1 MNMLDI
7 IIGIPIIWMAY
18 KGFSKG
24 FVIEVTTLIALL
36 LGIYIAINFSFYTSD
51 LIREYFTV
59 EEKYMSILS
68 FAITFVIV
76 VIIIMLL
83 GRLLEKFID
92 MIALG
97 FLDKLAGGVFGILKA
112 ALIISAILL
121 VINTFDKNEKVISP
135 KLKANSLL
143 YQPVASMLPTLLPMI
158 NFENFENP
166 FKEEKAPLKK
176 A

>member
-36 LGIYIAINFSFYTSD
+36 LGIYIAINFSFYTSG
-51 LIREYFTV
+51 LIREYFTI

-76 VIIIMLL
+76 VIVIMLL

-97 FLDKLAGGVFGILKA
+97 FLDKLAGGVFGVLKA
-112 ALIISAILL
+112 ALIISTILL
-121 VINTFDKNEKVISP
+121 VINTFDKNEKLISP

-166 FKEEKAPLKK
+166 FKEETAPLKK

>member
-18 KGFSKG
+18 RGFSKG

-51 LIREYFTV
+51 LIRDYFTI

-68 FAITFVIV
+68 FAVTFVVV

-112 ALIISAILL
+112 GLIISAILL
-121 VINTFDKNEKVISP
+121 VINTFDNNEKLITP

-143 YQPVASMLPTLLPMI
+143 YPPVASMLPTLLPMI
-158 NFENFENP
+158 NFEEFDNP
-166 FKEEKAPLKK
+166 FKEEIKPLKK